1 MVYRH
6 GTADNFFLPEHSCDL
21 ITVAQALHWFDQ
33 KLFFKEVN
41 KVLKPHG
48 RLAVFG
54 YGMCSID
61 DPDLDTK
68 LKKYYIDTLGSSK
81 EPGDPGCYWQISR
94 PLVDSGLA
102 EVDFPFKNIKRTWET
117 TTELTTLSD
126 FIGYLSSFSA
136 YENFTKNQ
144 QDPLPDLKSSL
155 EEGGWIGK
163 VNVIRPFFLILAEN

>member
-1 MVYRH
+1 MEYRH

-61 DPDLDTK
+61 DPDLDT
-68 LKKYYIDTLGSSK
+68 
-81 EPGDPGCYWQISR
+81 
-94 PLVDSGLA
+94 
-102 EVDFPFKNIKRTWET
+102 
-117 TTELTTLSD
+117 
-126 FIGYLSSFSA
+126 
-136 YENFTKNQ
+136 
-144 QDPLPDLKSSL
+144 
-155 EEGGWIGK
+155 
-163 VNVIRPFFLILAEN
+163 